1 MDEIK
6 VLKKALLAGGEVL
19 TRYFGRVNYELK
31 GRANL
36 LTEADLK
43 SQQKVIAVIK
53 KARPG
58 HSFLAE
64 EGALPRPM
72 PAQAPYQR
80 PMASDRPFGL
90 EPEVGDLDRKPQ
102 ASGIKPKGRGLWI
115 IDPLDGTTNYA
126 HTFPVAAVS
135 IGFMAEG
142 RVIAG
147 GVFDPFRKELF
158 LAGRGSGAF
167 LNGRRIK
174 VSDAPKLSSALLVT
188 GFPYDRAEKAD
199 FYCSF
204 FSKFMRISHDVRRMG
219 AASLDLAWLAA
230 GRTDGYW
237 EFGLKPWD
245 VAAGGLL
252 VEEAGGKVTDFS
264 GQSWKS
270 LEAYGPQ
277 TLATNGKLHPGML
290 KIIKNLIKT
299 N

>member
-1 MDEIK
+1 MEEIK
-6 VLKKALLAGGEVL
+6 VLKKALIAGGAVMA
-19 TRYFGRVNYELK
+19 RYFGRVNYELK

-43 SQQKVIAVIK
+43 SQQEVIAVIK
-53 KARPG
+53 KACPG
-58 HSFLAE
+58 HGFLAE
-64 EGALPRPM
+64 EEGVR
-72 PAQAPYQR
+72 
-80 PMASDRPFGL
+80 D
-90 EPEVGDLDRKPQ
+90 
-102 ASGIKPKGRGLWI
+102 SGKGPLWI

-135 IGFMAEG
+135 IGFMAGG
-142 RVIAG
+142 RIMAG

-158 LAGRGSGAF
+158 LACRGGGAF

-174 VSDAPKLSSALLVT
+174 VSAAPKLSSALLVT

-204 FSKFMRISHDVRRMG
+204 FSKFMKVSHDVRRMG

-230 GRTDGYW
+230 GRTEGYW

-264 GQSWKS
+264 GRPWKKT
-270 LEAYGPQ
+270 EAYGAQ
-277 TLATNGKLHPGML
+277 TLATNKKIHPEML
-290 KIIKNLIKT
+290 KIIRNLTKAK
-299 N
+299 